1 MAMLWLIY
9 EGILQGIAFK
19 QKDMIEK
26 SLGYLNEISVLDPI
40 FEKQKSKLV
49 SEISLL
55 YKTGKLEE
63 KSNLLSTLKKLIRF
77 TTRYLILQPNIA
89 GLGVNINKILDDL
102 VLESNKKK

>member
-1 MAMLWLIY
+1 MLWLIY